1 MAHILF
7 VTCYGGGNQ
16 GPEIGMAQAL
26 RERGHTVTFA
36 GYEVQRERFE
46 ALGIPF
52 MLLTRSSAAYL
63 AHGGPRAAMD
73 DVFASSDHLR
83 DVPDAIA
90 GTQCDAL
97 VVDCLQFGAL
107 AAAEDM
113 RLPVAVLVH
122 TAPGLIAGPGTRMD
136 SLLLAPVNAMRG
148 AAGKTP
154 IAGLWEA
161 WSSFLVLCATV
172 PELDP
177 LAGHMPASFKYVGPI
192 FERAPVT
199 GWRSP
204 WPADDPRPLVLVSF
218 STYSLWDQSS
228 RMQRT
233 LTALADGPY
242 RVLATTGNVDRSGLT
257 APENAVLVPYVPHA
271 EIMSQ
276 AAVCVAHAGHGT
288 LVAALAAGVP
298 LVCLPNPVAEQPPLA
313 AQVQAL
319 GAGIALD
326 GDTCTPAEIA
336 TAVERVLTEPSC
348 AATARR
354 LAQVIAAT
362 PGATNSATHMEALIE
377 QPR

>member
-16 GPEIGMAQAL
+16 GPAIGMAQAL
-26 RERGHTVTFA
+26 RERGHAVTFA

-46 ALGIPF
+46 ALGMPF
-52 MLLTRSSAAYL
+52 ILLARSSAAYL
-63 AHGGPRAAMD
+63 AHSGPRAALD

-83 DVPDAIA
+83 DVPDAVTA
-90 GTQCDAL
+90 TRCDAL

-113 RLPVAVLVH
+113 GLPVGVLVH
-122 TAPGLIAGPGTRMD
+122 TAPGLIAGPGTRME
-136 SLLLAPVNAMRG
+136 SLLLAPVNAMRE
-148 AAGKTP
+148 AAGKTT
-154 IAGLWEA
+154 ITRLWEA
-161 WSSFLVLCATV
+161 WTSFLVMCATV

-177 LAGHMPASFKYVGPI
+177 LAGHMPASFEYVGPI
-192 FERAPVT
+192 FERVPAS
-199 GWRSP
+199 GWQSP
-204 WPADDPRPLVLVSF
+204 WPDIDPRPLVLVSF

-228 RMQRT
+228 RIQRT
-233 LTALADGPY
+233 LAALADRPY
-242 RVLATTGNVDRSGLT
+242 RVLVTTGNVDRSVLA

-288 LVAALAAGVP
+288 LMAALAAGVP

-336 TAVERVLTEPSC
+336 TAVERVLTEPSY

-354 LAQVIAAT
+354 LAQVIAAE
-362 PGATNSATHMEALIE
+362 PGATNAPTLMEALVE
-377 QPR
+377 RWK